1 LKLYPGKLYK
11 YGKISL
17 KEKIYIY
24 VNKPTR
30 EVIKFPESKLPEM
43 KARINKEE
51 PLPAPLGFDSPIR
64 APRSTYSKE

>member
-1 LKLYPGKLYK
+1 
-11 YGKISL
+11 
-17 KEKIYIY
+17 